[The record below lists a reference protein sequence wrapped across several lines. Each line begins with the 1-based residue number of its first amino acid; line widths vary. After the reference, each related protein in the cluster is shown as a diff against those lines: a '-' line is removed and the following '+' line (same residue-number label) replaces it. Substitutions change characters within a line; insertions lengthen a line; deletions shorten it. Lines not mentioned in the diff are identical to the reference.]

1 MSTLLREIIEIP
13 ETAGAEDY
21 VLKLTQGVSGGRL
34 ARTLEEYVVT
44 DALAES
50 FDSALGLVASA
61 LRDDQSRASFLS
73 GSFGSGKSHFMAVL
87 YALLGHEP
95 TARAK
100 PELQP
105 VIARHDSVLRNK
117 RFLRLAFHFLEA
129 RSIEETVLGGYLT
142 QIQALHPGCALP
154 AVHRSDGVLR
164 DAEAQRR
171 RQGDLAFLA
180 ELNQHSSGGV
190 AADIW
195 SATLE
200 GDEPWTI
207 ESYQEARDAAPGTE
221 QRQLLVTALAKAFF
235 SSYTST
241 AEFVSLDE
249 GLSAISRHAKTLGYD
264 AIVMFLD
271 ELVLWLAF
279 SVRNRELFGREA
291 QKITKLVE
299 AGFGERPIPL
309 VSFVARQMDL
319 RRYFVDSGSGMGAE
333 QDALDN
339 AFRHQ
344 EGRFLTIALGD
355 DNLPYIAEQ
364 RLLRPTSE
372 RARTIRDDA
381 FRQLDRRPEV
391 WDVLL
396 DGVNTDGSHRGAD
409 QEAFRRT
416 YPFSPA
422 LVSTLRTLAS
432 AMQRDRT
439 ALKVMQQILVG
450 QRDHLTIDDVV
461 PVGDVFDLV
470 VDGNQALT
478 PEMAGRFKNARN
490 LYHDKLLPE
499 LLREHKLEASA
510 VARLPH
516 NHPFRADDRLVKTLV
531 LSAVAPEVPAL
542 KELTPSRLAALNHG
556 SITAPAFRGREGTA
570 VLSKL
575 RRWQS
580 AVPEIQISG
589 DSRNPTIRLRI
600 AEVDYESIVEKA
612 RGEDNDGRRRETLK
626 RLVWDALGIDDL
638 DGDAFGVSR
647 QTQIWRGSNR
657 DVEVIFGNVRDRGW
671 LTDGAF
677 EAGPDTW
684 RYVIDYPFDEDG
696 HGSLE
701 DLTRVE
707 SLREA
712 GKSHKTVVWVPH
724 FLSDERQRELGR
736 LVILD
741 WLLGGSGERWTSHS
755 NHLAEVDRVQARI
768 ILETQR
774 ESLRG
779 RIRHAI
785 QEAYGAAAA
794 TPGTLRP
801 QQGHDA
807 VLHSLHREFRPSA
820 PVGIDLDAAFR
831 NLIDQ
836 SFTAIFPGHPLFEPD
851 DRPVTPSELK
861 AVLAAVEAA
870 RQDPDGR
877 AFVEPNRREAIRRV
891 ANPLGVGHMGETHFL
906 FGSDRFRWDMLLS
919 TAMGR
924 AELSPGDPVKVGQL
938 REWIAAISPP
948 AGLRREVSDLII
960 CAWAVLHTRAWYRH
974 DSPHTPAPEPGALT
988 SDMELRPEPL
998 PATGDWTGAVKRAA
1012 TLFGVLGNPYL
1023 TGQAVTE
1030 LTQAVSERAKQ
1041 LLAPAAALVAALEP
1055 VYKRFGV
1062 PTDAATGRLATAR
1075 GGQELTAAL
1084 VGARDRVTL
1093 VEILAHHELPGTP
1106 EATARSLSTAA
1117 DLVAAL
1123 KGYPWDRLTA
1133 VQEAER
1139 GSGERATTARA
1150 ILDRVRTALVSDE
1163 LAQELRPALT
1173 RAEDAAF
1180 RWALEQSQPQPRD
1193 ADTGVDASAGSDSGS
1208 GAGSESS
1215 SGSDSGSGA
1224 GSGLRDGAGKPIPR
1238 ARGARTLAS
1247 RRDLDATVA
1256 ALKSF
1261 VDDHKGRRVVVEWRV
1276 EG

>member
-1 MSTLLREIIEIP
+1 MSTLLRDIITIP

-21 VLKLTQGVSGGRL
+21 VLRLTEGVGGTRL
-34 ARTLEEYVVT
+34 DRTVVEYVVT

-95 TARAK
+95 VARGK
-100 PELQP
+100 QELQP
-105 VIARHDSVLRNK
+105 VIARHDAVLRHK

-142 QIQALHPGCALP
+142 QVQALHPDCDLP
-154 AVHRSDGVLR
+154 AVHQSDGVLR
-164 DAEAQRR
+164 DAERQRR
-171 RQGDLAFLA
+171 RQGDEAFLT
-180 ELNQHSSGGV
+180 ELNEHSSGGA
-190 AADIW
+190 AADVW
-195 SATLE
+195 SGVLE

-207 ESYQEARDAAPGTE
+207 ESYAAARDAAPGSE
-221 QRQLLVTALAKAFF
+221 QRQRLVTALAKAFF
-235 SSYTST
+235 TSYTST

-249 GLSAISRHAKTLGYD
+249 GLSAISRHAKGLGYD

-279 SVRNRELFGREA
+279 SVRDRKLFGREA

-319 RRYFVDSGSGMGAE
+319 RRYFVDAGSGMGSE

-355 DNLPYIAEQ
+355 DNLPFIAEQ
-364 RLLRPTSE
+364 RLLQPKSE
-372 RARTIRDDA
+372 QARAIRDDA
-381 FRQLDRRPEV
+381 FLLLDRRPEV

-396 DGVNTDGSHRGAD
+396 DGINTDDTHRGAD

-439 ALKVMQQILVG
+439 ALKVMQQVLVR
-450 QRDHLTIDDVV
+450 QREYLTIDDVV

-478 PEMAGRFKNARN
+478 PEMAGRFKNART

-499 LLREHKLEASA
+499 LLREHKLDASG
-510 VARLPH
+510 VDGLPH
-516 NHPFRADDRLVKTLV
+516 DHPFRADDRLVKTLV
-531 LSAVAPEVPAL
+531 LAAVAPEVPAL
-542 KELTPSRLAALNHG
+542 KDLTPSRLAALNHG

-570 VLSKL
+570 VLAKL

-580 AVPEIQISG
+580 AVPAIQITG
-589 DSRNPTIRLRI
+589 DTRNPVIQLRI
-600 AEVDYESIVEKA
+600 SEIDYESVVEKTK
-612 RGEDNDGRRRETLK
+612 GEANEGRQRETLK
-626 RLVWDALGIDDL
+626 RLVWDSLGIEDL

-647 QTQIWRGSNR
+647 QTRIWRGSRR
-657 DVEVIFGNVRDRGW
+657 DVEVVFGNVRDRGW

-677 EAGPDTW
+677 EAGPGTW
-684 RYVIDYPFDEDG
+684 RFVIDYPFDEDG
-696 HGSLE
+696 RSSLE
-701 DLTRVE
+701 DLNRIE

-712 GKSHKTVVWVPH
+712 GISSQTVVWVPH

-741 WLLGGSGERWTSHS
+741 WLLGGSGERWTSNS

-774 ESLRG
+774 NSLRG
-779 RIRHAI
+779 RLSHAV
-785 QEAYGAAAA
+785 QEAYGAAAQ
-794 TPGTLRP
+794 TPGTLQP
-801 QQGHDA
+801 QQGHDQ
-807 VLHSLHREFRPSA
+807 VLHSLYREFSPAA
-820 PVGIDLDAAFR
+820 PVGIDLGAAFG

-836 SFTAIFPGHPLFEPD
+836 AFTAVFPGHPRFEPG
-851 DRPVTPSELK
+851 DRPVAVAELK

-877 AFVEPNRREAIRRV
+877 AFVEPSRREAIRRV
-891 ANPLGVGHMGETHFL
+891 ANPLGAGHMGETHFL
-906 FGSDRFRWDMLLS
+906 FGADRFRWDMLLS

-938 REWIAAISPP
+938 REWITRVSPP
-948 AGLRREVSDLII
+948 AGLRPEVSDLII

-988 SDMELRPEPL
+988 SDMELRPELL
-998 PATGDWTGAVKRAA
+998 PATGDWASAVARAA
-1012 TLFGVLGNPYL
+1012 TLFGALGNPFL
-1023 TGQAVTE
+1023 TGQAVAE
-1030 LTQAVSERAKQ
+1030 LTEVVTDRAGK
-1041 LLAPAAALVAALEP
+1041 LAQPAKDLIQALEP
-1055 VYKRFGV
+1055 VYQRFRL

-1075 GGQELTAAL
+1075 GGRGLITAAL
-1084 VGARDRVTL
+1084 DARDRVAL
-1093 VEILAHHELPGTP
+1093 VEILAHHELPATP
-1106 EATARSLSTAA
+1106 EATARSLTTAA
-1117 DLVAAL
+1117 D
-1123 KGYPWDRLTA
+1123 
-1133 VQEAER
+1133 
-1139 GSGERATTARA
+1139 
-1150 ILDRVRTALVSDE
+1150 
-1163 LAQELRPALT
+1163 
-1173 RAEDAAF
+1173 
-1180 RWALEQSQPQPRD
+1180 
-1193 ADTGVDASAGSDSGS
+1193 
-1208 GAGSESS
+1208 
-1215 SGSDSGSGA
+1215 
-1224 GSGLRDGAGKPIPR
+1224 
-1238 ARGARTLAS
+1238 
-1247 RRDLDATVA
+1247 
-1256 ALKSF
+1256 
-1261 VDDHKGRRVVVEWRV
+1261 
-1276 EG
+1276 